1 MLQKLIFTLVFLSN
15 IIVFSQNDGAFVI
28 YSSKGKKVSL
38 EKMLTD
44 ISQKEAIFF
53 GEQHDNPIAH
63 WIELQVLKRLE
74 ATYHKDLVV
83 GFEMYEHDQQE
94 LLMQFLTKKLSEKQ
108 RVEAYQLILDNALA
122 ISCNAGSVSDI
133 DELGINP
140 ATFKVMHKCI
150 DELSITPDYVLLD
163 GTVWDNIGNTRVEL
177 VPKGDDTYL
186 SIAAA
191 AIVAKVRRDEYM
203 VKLHELFPIYDW
215 DSNKGYLS
223 PSHIA
228 AIKKNGICKYHRN
241 QYVRNFI

>member
-1 MLQKLIFTLVFLSN
+1 MKLDKTLDYAPAHLQDFEYICGIDEVGRGCGAGPVVTAAVILPKD
-15 IIVFSQNDGAFVI
+15 FS
-28 YSSKGKKVSL
+28 S
-38 EKMLTD
+38 
-44 ISQKEAIFF
+44 
-53 GEQHDNPIAH
+53 P
-63 WIELQVLKRLE
+63 
-74 ATYHKDLVV
+74 
-83 GFEMYEHDQQE
+83 
-94 LLMQFLTKKLSEKQ
+94 LLRDSKKLSEKQ

-203 VKLHELFPIYDW
+203 IKLHALFPIYDW